1 MEVRIVKQDGGAGF
15 LSKITGVLFGI
26 FITSV
31 IFALSIRIFDV
42 PGVYVGLG
50 FTVLIVVLGFLKT
63 KQKTTLRMITWGI
76 AVTVVAGSILY
87 VVGIAML
94 SEMLKDF

>member
-15 LSKITGVLFGI
+15 LSKVTGILFGI
-26 FITSV
+26 FITSI
-31 IFALSIRIFDV
+31 IFALSIKLFEV

-50 FTVLIVVLGFLKT
+50 FTVLIVILGFLKT
-63 KQKTTLRMITWGI
+63 KPKTTLRMITWGI
-76 AVTVVAGSILY
+76 AITVVAGTILY

-94 SEMLKDF
+94 SNLLQDF

>member
-15 LSKITGVLFGI
+15 LSKVTGILFGI
-26 FITSV
+26 FITSI
-31 IFALSIRIFDV
+31 IFALSIRLFEV
-42 PGVYVGLG
+42 PGVYIALV
-50 FTVLIVVLGFLKT
+50 FTILIVILGFLKT
-63 KQKTTLRMITWGI
+63 KSKTTLRMITWGI
-76 AVTVVAGSILY
+76 AVTIIAGTILY